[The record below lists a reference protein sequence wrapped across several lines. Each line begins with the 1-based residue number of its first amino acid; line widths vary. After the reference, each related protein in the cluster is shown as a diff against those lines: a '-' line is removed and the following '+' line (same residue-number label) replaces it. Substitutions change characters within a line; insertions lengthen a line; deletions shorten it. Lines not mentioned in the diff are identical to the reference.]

1 MGSMVIR
8 NIPDDVLR
16 RLKERAAEA
25 GKSTEQMAREAIT
38 REAGMTREEAWAQWM
53 QFARVQSR
61 STWRL
66 R

>member
-38 REAGMTREEAWAQWM
+38 REARMSREEHGPQWM